1 MIEFI
6 LSKINLLILVVAL
19 FSIISFFTLNVGGI
33 FLAGEVKQELDKYSY
48 SINGMIVAPT
58 TCDSKPIA
66 IPNKFSSF
74 GNNIY
79 YHLTIAAFPDPNG
92 VTGTR
97 VIFSVNDIKHPNT
110 VLAASSLNTQARVVI
125 YDMSSGQPTE
135 ILSGEELVLDPQAVP
150 PLNAFYAV
158 KSVKQGLTTLYIFPC
173 AITAYWNTCSDTKT
187 NINVWLSNPVNGGT
201 PFVC

>member
-19 FSIISFFTLNVGGI
+19 FSIISFFTINVGGI
-33 FLAGEVKQELDKYSY
+33 FLSGEVKQELDKYAY
-48 SINGMIVAPT
+48 AINGMIVAPT
-58 TCDSKPIA
+58 TCDSKPII

-92 VTGTR
+92 ITGTR

-110 VLAASSLNTQARVVI
+110 ILAASSLNTQANVVI
-125 YDMSSGQPTE
+125 YDLSGVDPLE
-135 ILSGEELVLDPQAVP
+135 ILNGEELVLDPQAVP

-158 KSVKQGLTTLYIFPC
+158 KSVKQGRTTLYLFPC
-173 AITAYWNTCSDTKT
+173 AITSSGDTCVGNSGAKTRVNTF
-187 NINVWLSNPVNGGT
+187 LMGT
-201 PFVC
+201 GESFVC